1 MKINGVLSASEFVK
15 EIEGLSKD
23 LGVPYIDA
31 VIHYC
36 ETHNLELETAA
47 GMIRLSSPMKSKIQ
61 NEAEDLNFLPKTTSK
76 LPI

>member
-1 MKINGVLSASEFVK
+1 MKINGVLSASDFVK
-15 EIEGLSKD
+15 EIEEMSKK

-36 ETHNLELETAA
+36 DTNKIELETAA

>member
-1 MKINGVLSASEFVK
+1 MKINGILSASDFVK
-15 EIEGLSKD
+15 EIEILSKSLD
-23 LGVPYIDA
+23 ISYIDA

-36 ETHNLELETAA
+36 ETHNIELETAA

-61 NEAEDLNFLPKTTSK
+61 NEAEDLNFLPKTSK